1 MKKGLLILFVLNYLI
16 FWSSNFA
23 GLGRSRESKIE
34 YVKATKPNIVIIIAD
49 QWNAQSLGY
58 AGNKDVKTP
67 NLDKLAA
74 RSVVLTT
81 AVSVMPVCS
90 PARAS
95 LLTGQY
101 PLTHG
106 VFYNDRPLKNEALTI
121 AEIYAKE
128 GYRTGFIGKWH
139 VNGQEKNEKQLS
151 ARNRPVPKDRRQGFE
166 YWKVREVTHDYNNST
181 YFDENDVKQK
191 WPGYDAFPQTDSAI
205 SFINKNKTNPFLLIL
220 SWGPPHDPYTTAP
233 EEYRKLY
240 DPEKLHLR
248 PNVPDSL
255 TTKARKDLAGYY
267 AHCTALDKS
276 AGDLLAALKK
286 AGIEDNT
293 ILVFTSDHGD
303 MLYSQ
308 GKIRKQKP
316 WDESLLVPFIIHY
329 PARLGVQNHKI
340 SMPFSNI
347 DILPTLLGLTNMPV
361 LGSVE
366 GKDFSAVLTGK
377 QKPSGKEAALIQVP
391 VPFHENNFR
400 NGGIEYRA
408 IRTARYTYVKYLN
421 GKELLYD
428 NEIDPYQLNS
438 LISNQKYG
446 ALHQHLKAVLAEK
459 LKEANDE
466 FLPADEYMLKWN
478 YNYDGA
484 DSLR

>member
-16 FWSSNFA
+16 FWSSNFDW
-23 GLGRSRESKIE
+23 LNENKIE
-34 YVKATKPNIVIIIAD
+34 YVKAAKPNIVIIIAD

-106 VFYNDRPLKNEALTI
+106 VFYNDRPLKNEALTM

-128 GYRTGFIGKWH
+128 GYKTGFIGKWH
-139 VNGQEKNEKQLS
+139 VNGQEKNEKQFS

-181 YFDENDVKQK
+181 YFDENDVKLE

-220 SWGPPHDPYTTAP
+220 SWGPPHDPYATAP

-240 DPEKLHLR
+240 NPEKLHLR

-255 TTKARKDLAGYY
+255 KTKARKDLAGYY

-276 AGDLLAALKK
+276 AGDLLAALKT

-293 ILVFTSDHGD
+293 ILIFTSDHGD

-347 DILPTLLGLTNMPV
+347 DILPTLLGLTDMPV
-361 LGSVE
+361 PGSVE
-366 GKDFSAVLTGK
+366 GKDYSAVLTGK

-408 IRTARYTYVKYLN
+408 IRTSRYTYVKYLN

-428 NEIDPYQLNS
+428 NETDPYQLKS
-438 LISNQKYG
+438 LIGNQKYG
-446 ALHQHLKAVLAEK
+446 TLHTQLQAVLTEK
-459 LKEANDE
+459 LKEANDQ